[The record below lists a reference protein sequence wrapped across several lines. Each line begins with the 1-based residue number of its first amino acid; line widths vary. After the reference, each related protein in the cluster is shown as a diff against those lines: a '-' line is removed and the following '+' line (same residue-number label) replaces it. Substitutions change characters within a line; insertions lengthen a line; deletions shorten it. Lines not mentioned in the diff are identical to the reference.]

1 MAPKPHP
8 GCAAQQ
14 PLLQNTTVSMSFR
27 FTWPK
32 FDADFVEQA
41 KLQIEGALNNGGL
54 PSTIVGNIRVTD
66 LHLGSQVRLMDAITE
81 TH

>member
-1 MAPKPHP
+1 
-8 GCAAQQ
+8 
-14 PLLQNTTVSMSFR
+14 MSFR

-32 FDADFVEQA
+32 FDVDFVEQA

-66 LHLGSQVRLMDAITE
+66 LHLGSQVRSLAVFAEKRAATRLGNAGNWGVG
-81 TH
+81 